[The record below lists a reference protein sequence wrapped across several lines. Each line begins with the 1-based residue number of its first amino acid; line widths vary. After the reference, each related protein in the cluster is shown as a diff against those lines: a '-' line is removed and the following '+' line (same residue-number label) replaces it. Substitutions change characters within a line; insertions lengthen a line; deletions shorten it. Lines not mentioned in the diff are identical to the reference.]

1 MIPTKAD
8 DDLLN
13 TYVNNL
19 IAVYSHATLD
29 QRLRGQRWYQTAHD
43 LALMIGDG
51 DVSAGAGVLAALS
64 ANKRW
69 PQNVRLA
76 KDAAAGNIHGH
87 TGVTLTKVG
96 AILNGAD
103 PATVLPMALKTG
115 NFYRAILDPDDP
127 DTVVI
132 DRHVHDAAVGRWYAT
147 EDRGLSNKTR
157 YATLALA
164 VRLAAR
170 EAGEVTNHFQAIV
183 WIVQIEK
190 DEK

>member
-8 DDLLN
+8 DALLETYVLNLVN
-13 TYVNNL
+13 TYNK
-19 IAVYSHATLD
+19 ATLD

-43 LALMIGDG
+43 LAMIIGDG
-51 DVSAGAGVLAALS
+51 DIPMGAGVIAALS
-64 ANKRW
+64 ANKWW

-76 KDAAAGNIHGH
+76 KDAASGNIHGH
-87 TGVTLTKVG
+87 TGVTLAKVG

-132 DRHVHDAAVGRWYAT
+132 DRHVHDAAVSQRYLS

-170 EAGEVTNHFQAIV
+170 EAGEVPNHFQAIV
-183 WIVQIEK
+183 WIVQTEK
-190 DEK
+190 DE